1 VDFNLNEREKMI
13 QSAAREFAQK
23 EVLSQAAEIDCTA
36 RFPLEMA
43 RKMGGMGYYGLPY
56 PAEYGGGKAGYV
68 AYALVIEQLSR
79 ASMTVGAIVAVS
91 ILSEEAIFRYGDER
105 QKSES
110 LVPLASGNIL
120 GCFCFTE
127 PATGS
132 DPRAISTRARRDG
145 GDYIIE
151 GQKSFVSLAPVAS
164 QAVVFAGDETGRISA
179 FVVPTSATGFVLR
192 EPCETLG
199 LRGLG
204 TSVVYLDGVR
214 IPGENLIGEKG
225 GGYEIMLE
233 AISLERVGVAAQA
246 VGTSQ
251 AALDLSLDYAKQR
264 AAYGRPIAAMPTI
277 QWLLA
282 EMASRL
288 EAGRWLTYRTA
299 FVRDQGRPVRSESAM
314 AKLFCSQLAVEATR
328 MAMQVHGAYGTMKS
342 LPVERLYRDAKMTE
356 VYVGVS
362 EIQRAIIAS
371 GLIRE

>member
-1 VDFNLNEREKMI
+1 MDFNLNEREKMI

-23 EVLSQAAEIDCTA
+23 EVLCQAAGIDCSA
-36 RFPLEMA
+36 RFPLDLAREMG
-43 RKMGGMGYYGLPY
+43 RMGYYGLPY
-56 PAEYGGGKAGYV
+56 PADCGGGAAGHV
-68 AYALVIEQLSR
+68 AYALVVEQLCR

-105 QKSES
+105 QKREC
-110 LVPLASGNIL
+110 LVPLTSGSMF

-132 DPRAISTRARRDG
+132 DPRAIRTRARLDG
-145 GDYIIE
+145 GDYVID
-151 GQKSFVSLAPVAS
+151 GQKSFVALAPAAS
-164 QAVVFAGDETGRISA
+164 QAVIFARDDTARVSA
-179 FVVPTSATGFVLR
+179 FVVPTSVMGFVLR

-214 IPGENLIGEKG
+214 VPGENLIGEKG

-264 AAYGRPIAAMPTI
+264 GAYGKPIAEMPSI

-299 FVRDQGRPVRSESAM
+299 FVRDQGRSVRSESAM

-362 EIQRAIIAS
+362 EIQRAIIAG

>member
-1 VDFNLNEREKMI
+1 MDFNLNEREKMI

-23 EVLSQAAEIDCTA
+23 EVLCQAAGIDCSA
-36 RFPLEMA
+36 EFPLAMA
-43 RKMGGMGYYGLPY
+43 REMGRMGYYGLPY
-56 PAEYGGGKAGYV
+56 PAEYGGGKAGYL
-68 AYALVIEQLSR
+68 AYALVIEQLCR

-105 QKSES
+105 QKREC
-110 LVPLASGNIL
+110 LVPLTSGKMF

-132 DPRAISTRARRDG
+132 DPRAISTRARPDG
-145 GDYIIE
+145 GDYVIE

-164 QAVVFAGDETGRISA
+164 QAVVFARDETGRISA
-179 FVVPTSATGFVLR
+179 FVVPTSAMGFVLR

-264 AAYGRPIAAMPTI
+264 AAYGKPIAEMPSI

-299 FVRDQGRPVRSESAM
+299 FLRDQGRSVRSESAM

-362 EIQRAIIAS
+362 EIQRAIIAG

>member
-1 VDFNLNEREKMI
+1 MDFNLNEREKMI

-23 EVLSQAAEIDCTA
+23 EVLCQAAGIDCSA
-36 RFPLEMA
+36 EFPLQMA
-43 RKMGGMGYYGLPY
+43 REMGRMGYYGLPY
-56 PAEYGGGKAGYV
+56 PADYGGGEAGLV
-68 AYALVIEQLSR
+68 AYALVIEQLCR

-105 QKSES
+105 QKREC
-110 LVPLASGNIL
+110 LAPLTSGNTF

-132 DPRAISTRARRDG
+132 DPRAIRTRARLDG
-145 GDYIIE
+145 GDYVID
-151 GQKSFVSLAPVAS
+151 GQKSFVALAPTAS
-164 QAVVFAGDETGRISA
+164 QAVIFATDETARVSA
-179 FVVPTSATGFVLR
+179 FVVPTSAMGFVLR
-192 EPCETLG
+192 EPCDTLG

-251 AALDLSLDYAKQR
+251 AALDLSLDYARQR
-264 AAYGRPIAAMPTI
+264 AAYGKPIAEMPSV

-299 FVRDQGRPVRSESAM
+299 FVRDQGRSVRSESAM

-362 EIQRAIIAS
+362 EIQRAIIAG

>member
-1 VDFNLNEREKMI
+1 MDFNLSEREKMI
-13 QSAAREFAQK
+13 QQAAKEFTQK
-23 EVLSQAAEIDCTA
+23 EVLPRAAEIDCSA
-36 RFPLEMA
+36 QFPLEMA
-43 RKMGGMGYYGLPY
+43 REMGRMGYYGLPY
-56 PAEYGGGKAGYV
+56 PVDHGGGEAGHV
-68 AYALVIEQLSR
+68 GYALVIEQICR

-105 QKSES
+105 QKREC
-110 LVPLASGNIL
+110 LVPLTSGNIL

-132 DPRAISTRARRDG
+132 DPRAICTRARLEG
-145 GDYIIE
+145 GDYVID
-151 GQKSFVSLAPVAS
+151 GQKSFVALAPVAS
-164 QAVVFAGDETGRISA
+164 QAVIFARDETGRVSA
-179 FVVPTSATGFVLR
+179 FVVPTSAAGFVLR

-214 IPGENLIGEKG
+214 VPGENLVGERG
-225 GGYEIMLE
+225 CGYEIMLE

-264 AAYGRPIAAMPTI
+264 SAYGRPIADMPTI

-282 EMASRL
+282 EMVSRL

-299 FVRDQGRPVRSESAM
+299 FVRDQGRSVRSESAM

-356 VYVGVS
+356 LYVGVS
-362 EIQRAIIAS
+362 EIQRAIIATS
-371 GLIRE
+371 LIRE

>member
-1 VDFNLNEREKMI
+1 VDFNLNERERMI
-13 QSAAREFAQK
+13 QSAAWEFAQK
-23 EVLSQAAEIDCTA
+23 EVLCQAAEIDCTA
-36 RFPLEMA
+36 RFPLEIA
-43 RKMGGMGYYGLPY
+43 REMGRLGYYGLPY
-56 PAEYGGGKAGYV
+56 PAEYGGGRAGYT

-79 ASMTVGAIVAVS
+79 ASMTVGSIVAVS
-91 ILSEEAIFRYGDER
+91 ILSEEAIFRYGDDR
-105 QKSES
+105 QKRQS
-110 LVPLASGNIL
+110 LLPLTSGSVF

-132 DPRAISTRARRDG
+132 DPRAVATRARPDG
-145 GDYIIE
+145 GDYVIE

-164 QAVVFAGDETGRISA
+164 QAVVFARDETGRVSA
-179 FVVPTSATGFVLR
+179 FVVPTSAPGFQLR

-214 IPGENLIGEKG
+214 VPGENLIGAKG
-225 GGYEIMLE
+225 SGYDIMLE

-251 AALDLSLDYAKQR
+251 AALDLSLDYARQR
-264 AAYGRPIAAMPTI
+264 VAYGKPIAGMPTI

-299 FVRDQGRPVRSESAM
+299 FVRDQGRSVRSESAM
-314 AKLFCSQLAVEATR
+314 AKLFCSQVAVEATR

-362 EIQRAIIAS
+362 EIQRAIIAAS
-371 GLIRE
+371 LIRE